1 MQKFYPIHPTLK
13 ENGGL
18 KMSEKFSPEFQ
29 GGVQLQSALMGLTL
43 AFKKKFGDEALKVTQ
58 AYAERM
64 GTMIG
69 NQIKEKTGVTG
80 SGIHDVER
88 VFHAWLGP
96 ALAPRKLETSVEG
109 NKLTVTR
116 ESPTM
121 CPAIIAAKQMNVPL
135 EILCNSIALPM
146 FKGVARS
153 VNPNAKHSSSQMSE
167 KKCVDRIEIP

>member
-1 MQKFYPIHPTLK
+1 
-13 ENGGL
+13 
-18 KMSEKFSPEFQ
+18 MSEKFSPEFQ

-43 AFKKKFGDEALKVTQ
+43 AFKKKFGDEAIKVTQ
-58 AYAERM
+58 AFAEQM

-80 SGIHDVER
+80 SGIHDVKK

-121 CPAIIAAKQMNVPL
+121 CPAIIAAKQMNLPL
-135 EILCNSIALPM
+135 EMVCNTVALQMFRGIA
-146 FKGVARS
+146 KA
-153 VNPNAKHSSSQMSE
+153 VNPNAKHYNVQMSE
-167 KKCVDRIEIP
+167 QKCIDRIEIP